1 MFALRNTFFS
11 FWRQALSIILA
22 LSVSISVLAS
32 DKKSSSQIIINMLD
46 YIQRDYVNAVDSGE
60 VINEF
65 EFLEMKEFSQLAY
78 DNFQVILSDTSF
90 NNSEDLSG
98 QFMALKDSI
107 DGMADRE
114 NIGEICR
121 SIKGSILALKLVKDS
136 PSDWP
141 DLRLG
146 SELYS
151 SNCSACHG
159 EKGMGDGPASV
170 GLEPSPS
177 NFIKPE
183 LHNNIAPFQ
192 AYNTIQLGIPGTSM
206 MPFTQLS
213 EKEVWALSFYLLSLP
228 YSEELEVGDPSEGI
242 VSLGDAST
250 LSNRE
255 LIEKYGMENS
265 ALKSVRSYKTVR
277 KMNSL
282 SRAKELLIL
291 SLESYEKGDHE
302 AAFSNALNAYLE
314 GIEPIEKRL
323 AASDA
328 KIVGN
333 LEKSFMTV
341 RTSIKRKEDV
351 AVVQLKVDEALIA
364 LGPAVELLDE
374 QEKGL
379 LFTTFI
385 SASILV
391 REGLE
396 AFLIIISII
405 AILKSME
412 AKKAV
417 IWIHAGWIL
426 ALLVGASGF
435 FFMDLLMQ
443 WDTSSRELMEG
454 SLTLFAS
461 AVLVFMGFW
470 LHSKTEIGKWRKFV
484 EVRISSLVNGNNM
497 LGLALFS
504 FIVVFREAFESV
516 IFLSSIS
523 VDSSTD
529 NRGIWLGVLIA
540 GAIVATLSFALLRMF
555 EKVNLR
561 KVFLYSSSIIVVLS
575 VILAGKG
582 IHALQE
588 SGLVGVSSLPWNFR
602 MTLVGIYPT
611 FESMLAQFLTIGIIF
626 GLWLYNKRSASS
638 VKVGS

>member
-1 MFALRNTFFS
+1 
-11 FWRQALSIILA
+11 
-22 LSVSISVLAS
+22 
-32 DKKSSSQIIINMLD
+32 
-46 YIQRDYVNAVDSGE
+46 
-60 VINEF
+60 
-65 EFLEMKEFSQLAY
+65 
-78 DNFQVILSDTSF
+78 
-90 NNSEDLSG
+90 
-98 QFMALKDSI
+98 MA
-107 DGMADRE
+107 
-114 NIGEICR
+114 
-121 SIKGSILALKLVKDS
+121 
-136 PSDWP
+136 
-141 DLRLG
+141 
-146 SELYS
+146 
-151 SNCSACHG
+151 
-159 EKGMGDGPASV
+159 
-170 GLEPSPS
+170 
-177 NFIKPE
+177 
-183 LHNNIAPFQ
+183 
-192 AYNTIQLGIPGTSM
+192 
-206 MPFTQLS
+206 
-213 EKEVWALSFYLLSLP
+213 
-228 YSEELEVGDPSEGI
+228 
-242 VSLGDAST
+242 
-250 LSNRE
+250 
-255 LIEKYGMENS
+255 
-265 ALKSVRSYKTVR
+265 
-277 KMNSL
+277 
-282 SRAKELLIL
+282 
-291 SLESYEKGDHE
+291 
-302 AAFSNALNAYLE
+302 
-314 GIEPIEKRL
+314 
-323 AASDA
+323 
-328 KIVGN
+328 
-333 LEKSFMTV
+333 V

-626 GLWLYNKRSASS
+626 GLWLYNKRSAAS